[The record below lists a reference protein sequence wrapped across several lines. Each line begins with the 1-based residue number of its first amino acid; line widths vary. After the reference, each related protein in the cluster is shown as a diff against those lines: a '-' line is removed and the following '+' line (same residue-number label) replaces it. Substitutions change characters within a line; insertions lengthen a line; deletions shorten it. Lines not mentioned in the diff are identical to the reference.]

1 MHIDDDIDLQTSIP
15 TMPLLP
21 VNEENSS
28 RNLMKDKVNF
38 CMLPAHE
45 QMENSKKDINQRIK
59 HLLDE
64 SAILIDIDDDVN
76 ENDFNPEHFHHAQI
90 AMIDTVS
97 SPIEPDLC
105 FMPRIEEREEDFLES
120 TVDDES
126 DEEQSIS
133 STQHE
138 SPPAKFLMENYDF
151 DITTHAN
158 KTSIT

>member
-1 MHIDDDIDLQTSIP
+1 
-15 TMPLLP
+15 
-21 VNEENSS
+21 
-28 RNLMKDKVNF
+28 
-38 CMLPAHE
+38 
-45 QMENSKKDINQRIK
+45 
-59 HLLDE
+59 
-64 SAILIDIDDDVN
+64 
-76 ENDFNPEHFHHAQI
+76 
-90 AMIDTVS
+90 MIDTVS

-158 KTSIT
+158 KTSEKLSCRGSSTPGGHVLETTPILESPNMEMDEYSIVEEENSIKNANTDWEAKQSNTAHDINYL